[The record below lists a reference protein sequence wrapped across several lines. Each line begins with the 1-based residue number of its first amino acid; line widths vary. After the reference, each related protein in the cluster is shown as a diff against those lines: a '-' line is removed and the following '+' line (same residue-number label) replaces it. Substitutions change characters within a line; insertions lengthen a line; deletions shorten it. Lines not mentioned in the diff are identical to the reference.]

1 MQGHWEK
8 LKLKISK
15 DVKLLEEIA
24 SKLRIF
30 EVKMEIFLLHNLV
43 GLEPFISLCSYRS
56 TDDAV

>member
-30 EVKMEIFLLHNLV
+30 EVKMEIFLLHNSV